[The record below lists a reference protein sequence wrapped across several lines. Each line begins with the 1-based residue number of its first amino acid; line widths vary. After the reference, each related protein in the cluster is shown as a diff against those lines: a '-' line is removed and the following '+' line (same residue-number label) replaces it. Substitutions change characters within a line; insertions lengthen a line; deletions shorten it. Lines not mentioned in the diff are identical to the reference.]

1 MNAVRVKKYSFYRY
15 LLWVRN
21 EFRDLS
27 NCSGLF
33 HGTYRRIIFRY
44 WNGFVRC
51 RLVFATFCFWH
62 FLEFDFDSIPG
73 GVACA
78 QGSPYRTS
86 IRRIGSALGW
96 TYSSIRVWCVIG
108 GYLPA
113 AEKILI

>member
-1 MNAVRVKKYSFYRY
+1 MRYVSKNILSRVICFAFGMSLGIYQIAQGFFTGHIGVLFFGIGMV
-15 LLWVRN
+15 LLGVVW
-21 EFRDLS
+21 FLQP
-27 NCSGLF
+27 
-33 HGTYRRIIFRY
+33 
-44 WNGFVRC
+44 FV
-51 RLVFATFCFWH
+51 
-62 FLEFDFDSIPG
+62 FDSIPG